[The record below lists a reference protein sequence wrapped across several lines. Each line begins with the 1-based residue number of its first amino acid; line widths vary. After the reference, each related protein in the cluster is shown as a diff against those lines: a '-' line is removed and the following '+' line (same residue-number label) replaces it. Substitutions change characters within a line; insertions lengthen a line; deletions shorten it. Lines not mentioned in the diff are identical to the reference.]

1 VSAFSYESVFVR
13 TTRRF
18 RNGSTTRCSICKQVR
33 HGLKGSYVLTVSF
46 YFLLHDDN
54 CQHTIILTPEVGEHL
69 TDLDCIVGADLCL
82 FTRWGCV
89 INKCSSARACVC
101 FSNHET
107 RKPLNF
113 VL

>member
-1 VSAFSYESVFVR
+1 MNLILSIFSPSGKPFGEAPFDEPAQIHGSA
-13 TTRRF
+13 
-18 RNGSTTRCSICKQVR
+18 
-33 HGLKGSYVLTVSF
+33 
-46 YFLLHDDN
+46 
-54 CQHTIILTPEVGEHL
+54 HTCNNKHNFEHNFGEHL